1 MLKKNLSLLL
11 VALLLTGLLSTSLAT
26 PGYAQGADC
35 ADTYTVQADDWLSK
49 IADRFLGNVL
59 AYPAIVDA
67 TNAAA
72 NADDSFTAI
81 RNADLIEVG
90 QKLCIPAAEE
100 AQASLSEIGS
110 DISAGTAQYGGTL
123 QVAFQNEWAGLDP
136 HTVSSYS
143 SYQILNNVVEGLTFY
158 DDNLNLVPWLA
169 ESWQQ
174 SEDGLTWTFKLREG
188 VLFHNGREMTA
199 EDVKWSFE
207 RLIDPATGAGNA
219 ARVGPPET
227 KIEAVDKYTVAITHP
242 EPFGIFPQSLGFD
255 KSTGIVAKES
265 VNEQGIIV
273 EPIGTGPFK
282 IGEVEGTTRLVL
294 EKNEDYWQEGLP
306 YLDAVEIRPIPDD
319 TVRETALRSG
329 EVDWILSIA
338 PQNYESLQAAPNIVV
353 STAPQLSY
361 DYIGVNLER
370 EPFSDVR
377 VRQAIA
383 MALDRDQIAQ
393 AGYFG
398 LAETIQGPTG
408 PGSPWYFDY
417 APYEQDLNQAQALLA
432 EAGYPDGFEMEL
444 LPTVQY
450 GETVRAA
457 QVIQQ
462 QLAAIGIEASINA
475 PEWSEWLELEGSG
488 QYDAYICNWN
498 GLIDADQY
506 YYLQHKS
513 DQVFNFTG
521 YNNPEFDQLVTEAR
535 STSDFDERYDIYEQL
550 NQILVD
556 DAPYIYMY
564 NKLEVRAYSPQVKGF
579 VTRPDQANNFWTA
592 WLDEEATG
600 PAE

>member
-1 MLKKNLSLLL
+1 MTKKHLSIMMVAVLLGSLLTMSI
-11 VALLLTGLLSTSLAT
+11 AMPGL
-26 PGYAQGADC
+26 AQGADC
-35 ADTYTVQADDWLSK
+35 DDTYTVQADDWLSK
-49 IADRFLGNVL
+49 IADRYFGNVL
-59 AYPAIVDA
+59 AYPALVDA

-72 NADDSFTAI
+72 NVDNTFAAI
-81 RNADLIEVG
+81 RNADLIEIG
-90 QKLCIPAAEE
+90 QKICIPSAEA
-100 AQASLSEIGS
+100 AQASLEEIGGGLTVS
-110 DISAGTAQYGGTL
+110 PPKSGGTL
-123 QVAFQNEWAGLDP
+123 KAAFQNEWAGLDP

-169 ESWQQ
+169 ESWEQ
-174 SEDGLTWTFKLREG
+174 SADGLTWTFRLRQG
-188 VLFHNGREMTA
+188 VKFHNGREMTA

-219 ARVGPPET
+219 ARVGPPDT
-227 KIEAVDKYTVAITHP
+227 QIEVIDDYTVAITHP

-255 KSTGIVAKES
+255 KSTGIVARES
-265 VNEQGIIV
+265 LNDQGIIAV
-273 EPIGTGPFK
+273 PIGTGPFK
-282 IGEVEGTTRLVL
+282 IADVEGTTRIVL
-294 EKNEDYWQEGLP
+294 EKNEDYWQQGLP
-306 YLDAVEIRPIPDD
+306 YLDAVEIQPIPDD
-319 TVRETALRSG
+319 TVRETALRGG
-329 EVDWILSIA
+329 EVDWVLAIA
-338 PQNYESLQAAPNIVV
+338 PQNYDSLSADPNVV
-353 STAPQLSY
+353 VATAPQLSY
-361 DYIGVNLER
+361 DYIGVNVTR
-370 EPFSDVR
+370 EPFDDVR

-383 MALDRDQIAQ
+383 LTLDREQIAE
-393 AGYFG
+393 ASYFG

-417 APYEQDLNQAQALLA
+417 TPYDRDVERARELLA

-462 QLAAIGIEASINA
+462 QLAEIGITASINA
-475 PEWSEWLELEGSG
+475 PEWSEWLELEGNFR
-488 QYDAYICNWN
+488 YDAYICNWN
-498 GLIDADQY
+498 GLIDGDQY

-521 YNNPEFDQLVTEAR
+521 YNNPDFDELVTAAR
-535 STSDFDERYDIYEQL
+535 ATSDFDERFELYEQL

-564 NKLEVRAYSPQVKGF
+564 NKLEIRAYGPDVNGF
-579 VTRPDQANNFWTA
+579 VTRSDQANNFWTV
-592 WLDEEATG
+592 WLDR
-600 PAE
+600 

>member
-1 MLKKNLSLLL
+1 MVKKYFSLIV
-11 VALLLTGLLSTSLAT
+11 VALVMAGLVGNSVAI
-26 PGYAQGADC
+26 PAYAQADC
-35 ADTYTVQADDWLSK
+35 DSTYTVQADDWLSR
-49 IADRFLGNVL
+49 IADRFLGDVL

-72 NADDSFTAI
+72 NADESFDAI
-81 RNADLIEVG
+81 RNADVIEVG
-90 QKLCIPAAEE
+90 QVLCIPASEA
-100 AQASLSEIGS
+100 AQASLAEIGT
-110 DISAGTAQYGGTL
+110 DISADEAQPGGTL
-123 QVAFQNEWAGLDP
+123 KVAFQNEWAGLDP

-143 SYQILNNVVEGLTFY
+143 SYQILNNVLEGLTFY
-158 DDNLNLVPWLA
+158 DNNLNLVPWLA
-169 ESWQQ
+169 ESWEQ
-174 SEDGLTWTFKLREG
+174 SEDGLTWTFHLREG
-188 VLFHNGREMTA
+188 VMFTNGREMTA

-227 KIEAVDKYTVAITHP
+227 QIEVIDDYTVAITHP
-242 EPFGIFPQSLGFD
+242 EPFGIFPQSIGFD

-265 VNEQGIIV
+265 VNEDGIIV
-273 EPIGTGPFK
+273 EPIGTGPFQ
-282 IGEVEGTTRLVL
+282 ISEVEGTTRMVL
-294 EKNEDYWQEGLP
+294 TKNENYWQEGLP
-306 YLDAVEIRPIPDD
+306 YLDAIEITPIPDD
-319 TVRETALRSG
+319 TVRETALLSG
-329 EVDWILSIA
+329 DVDWVLSIA
-338 PQNYESLQAAPNIVV
+338 PQNYESLEANPDVVV

-361 DYIGVNLER
+361 DYMGINLTR
-370 EPFSDVR
+370 EPFTDVR

-383 MALDRDQIAQ
+383 LALDREEIAA

-398 LAETIQGPTG
+398 LAETIEGPTG

-417 APYEQDLNQAQALLA
+417 APYGQDVERAKELLA

-462 QLAAIGIEASINA
+462 QLAAIGITASINA
-475 PEWSEWLELEGSG
+475 PEWSQWLELEGNFN
-488 QYDAYICNWN
+488 YDAYICNWN

-521 YNNPEFDQLVTEAR
+521 YDNPEFDELVTEAR
-535 STSDFDERYDIYEQL
+535 STSDFDERYQIYQDL

-564 NKLEVRAYSPQVKGF
+564 NKLEIRAYSPQVKGF
-579 VTRPDQANNFWTA
+579 VTRSDQANNFWTV
-592 WLDEEATG
+592 WLDQSAEE
-600 PAE
+600 

>member
-1 MLKKNLSLLL
+1 MKKYFSILTIAL
-11 VALLLTGLLSTSLAT
+11 VLTSLLSTSVALPAH
-26 PGYAQGADC
+26 AQAEC

-49 IADRFLGNVL
+49 VADRFLGDVL

-72 NADDSFTAI
+72 GTDDSFAAI
-81 RNADLIEVG
+81 QNADLIDVG

-100 AQASLSEIGS
+100 AQASLQEIGS
-110 DISAGTAQYGGTL
+110 DITVEAAKPGGTL
-123 QVAFQNEWAGLDP
+123 KAAFQNEWAGLDP

-143 SYQILNNVVEGLTFY
+143 SYQILNNVIDTLTQY
-158 DDNLNLVPWLA
+158 DDNLNLIPWLA
-169 ESWQQ
+169 ESWEQ

-188 VLFHNGREMTA
+188 VMFHNGREMTA
-199 EDVKWSFE
+199 EDVKWSFD
-207 RLIDPATGAGNA
+207 RLLDPETGAGNA
-219 ARVGPPET
+219 ANVGPPGT
-227 KIEAVDKYTVAITHP
+227 QINVVDDYTVEIVHP
-242 EPFGIFPQSLGFD
+242 EPVGILPQTLAFNMAS
-255 KSTGIVAKES
+255 GIIAQES
-265 VNEQGIIV
+265 VNEDGIIV
-273 EPIGTGPFK
+273 QAIGTGPFK
-282 IGEVEGTTRLVL
+282 ISEVEGTTRILL
-294 EKNEDYWQEGLP
+294 EKNEDYWQEGIP
-306 YLDAVEIRPIPDD
+306 YLDAVEITPIPDD
-319 TVRETALRSG
+319 TVRETALRTG
-329 EVDWILSIA
+329 EIDWVLSIA
-338 PQNYESLQAAPNIVV
+338 PQNFDSLQTDPNVVV

-361 DYIGVNLER
+361 DYMGVNLTR
-370 EPFSDVR
+370 EPFNDVR

-383 MALDRDQIAQ
+383 LALDREQIAE

-417 APYEQDLNQAQALLA
+417 APYDRDVERAKELLA
-432 EAGYPDGFEMEL
+432 EAGYPDGLEMEL

-462 QLAAIGIEASINA
+462 QLAEIGITATINA
-475 PEWSEWLELEGSG
+475 PEWSEWLELEGNFK
-488 QYDAYICNWN
+488 YDAYICNWN

-521 YNNPEFDQLVTEAR
+521 YNNPDFDEMVTAGR
-535 STSDFDERYDIYEQL
+535 SISNFDERYQIYEQL
-550 NQILVD
+550 NQTLVD

-564 NKLEVRAYSPQVKGF
+564 NKLEVRAYNPKVKGF
-579 VTRPDQANNFWTA
+579 VTRSDQANNFWTV
-592 WLDEEATG
+592 WLDE
-600 PAE
+600 